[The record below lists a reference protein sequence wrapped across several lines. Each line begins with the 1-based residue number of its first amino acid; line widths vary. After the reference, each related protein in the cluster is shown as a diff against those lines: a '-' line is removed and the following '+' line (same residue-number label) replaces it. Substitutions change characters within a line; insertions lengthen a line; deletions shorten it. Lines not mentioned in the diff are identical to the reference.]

1 MKAIKPILYIL
12 LILSVFAAIRAL
24 LSLGYYALDCTSAA
38 CKEFGTIIIYILSF
52 VLTLSIIYIADRLK
66 GDKRKT
72 AFIIIALASIV
83 INIIFR

>member
-1 MKAIKPILYIL
+1 MKAIKPILYTL

-24 LSLGYYALDCTSAA
+24 LSLSYYAMDCISAA
-38 CKEFGTIIIYILSF
+38 CREFGMILIYILSF

-66 GDKRKT
+66 SDKRKT
-72 AFIIIALASIV
+72 AFIIIALASTV